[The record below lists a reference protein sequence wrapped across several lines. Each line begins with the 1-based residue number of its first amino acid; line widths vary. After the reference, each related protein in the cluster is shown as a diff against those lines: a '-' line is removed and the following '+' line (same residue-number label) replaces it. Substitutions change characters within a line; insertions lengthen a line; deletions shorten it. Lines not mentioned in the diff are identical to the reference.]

1 VLARSRAASIR
12 PDARLL
18 DGLLADDERL
28 LYSCQV
34 RLRPLPTLAA
44 LAAFCAVAG
53 ATALIVSAPA
63 AAPQGSGTQ
72 RIADAFP
79 PPSGAERLPR
89 DAFGD
94 WLADLPVV
102 DPSVPVRT
110 YSGAVVGHRAR
121 VVDLPMVP
129 GDLQQC
135 ADSAIRLRAE
145 WLRSIGGE
153 VAFHA
158 TSGDILPWSRW
169 QRGERP
175 VDAGGRIQWRR
186 GTKGGWDEYLARVF
200 TWAGTRSLALDTTA
214 ASEPRA
220 GDLLVVPGSP
230 GHAVVLM
237 DVAKRGG
244 ETLVLIGEG
253 YMPAQ
258 SFHVEIGPEGGWWV
272 FEDVIDLGHIT
283 MPVSGLRR
291 WRALGP

>member
-1 VLARSRAASIR
+1 VYSSIVSIRLPILVVLAACGVVA
-12 PDARLL
+12 
-18 DGLLADDERL
+18 
-28 LYSCQV
+28 
-34 RLRPLPTLAA
+34 
-44 LAAFCAVAG
+44 AAF
-53 ATALIVSAPA
+53 LVSAPA
-63 AAPQGSGTQ
+63 RRGEAPLAGSGTH
-72 RIADAFP
+72 RVAEAYP

-89 DAFGD
+89 DGFGE
-94 WLADLPVV
+94 WLANLEVV
-102 DPSVPVRT
+102 DPSIPVRT
-110 YSGAVVGHRAR
+110 FDGSVVEHNAR
-121 VVDLPMVP
+121 VVSLPMVP

-145 WLRSIGGE
+145 WLKASGGD

-158 TSGDILPWSRW
+158 TSGDLLPWARW

-186 GTKGGWDEYLARVF
+186 GTKGGWDEYLAKVF

-220 GDLLVVPGSP
+220 GDLVVVPGSP
-230 GHAVVLM
+230 GHAIVLL

-258 SFHVEIGPEGGWWV
+258 NFHVEIGPERGWWV
-272 FEDVIDLGHIT
+272 FEDVIDLGHVT

-291 WRALGP
+291 WR